1 MLPSE
6 KLVAAFENT
15 FSETMPWFAD
25 LTYWCSS
32 HIAMGDF
39 PEKYIGDGR
48 LDLYRELGCG
58 AHEELYGPVA
68 SVRHSQVDTRVHEV
82 REQDGSATTYTTFQ
96 TPIGSIT
103 KTDRSSV
110 VSYSKATLEY
120 PVKTEEDLKV
130 LRFII
135 RDQDIKPNSE
145 AYANQTRLMKLW
157 DGWGIVSSLP
167 PRTPL
172 LRLIVE
178 WAGFMN
184 VVRLHWRAREAFDE
198 TIELMYESDDPIYE
212 SICEAPARFVY
223 FGENLSSDLISPNL
237 FSLYLNPYY
246 KKRSSQLH
254 AKGKSIF
261 LHIDG
266 GMRGLLPLLSGA
278 GIDCAQS
285 LTPAPFGDLKIQDL
299 RRAGGDDI
307 VLWGGLAGVLFSKIY
322 SPQLLRSAVQDV
334 MDTYIDDRRFIIGV
348 SDQVPPDG
356 EIERVKTVS
365 EAIEARRRS

>member
-39 PEKYIGDGR
+39 PQKYIGEGR
-48 LDLYRELGCG
+48 LALYKELGCG
-58 AHEELYGPVA
+58 AHEELYG
-68 SVRHSQVDTRVHEV
+68 SVVGIRHSQVETTVHEV
-82 REQDGSATTYTTFQ
+82 REKDGSATTYTTFH
-96 TPIGSIT
+96 TPIGSLT
-103 KTDRSSV
+103 KVDRSSV

-135 RDQDIKPNSE
+135 RDQDIRPNFE
-145 AYANQTRLMKLW
+145 AYANQTRLNELW

-184 VVRLHWRAREAFDE
+184 VVRLQRRSREEFDE
-198 TIELMYESDDPIYE
+198 TIELMYQFDDPIYE
-212 SICEAPARFVY
+212 AICEAPARFVY

-237 FSLYLNPYY
+237 FNIYLDPYY
-246 KKRSSQLH
+246 RKRSSQLH

-266 GMRGLLPLLSGA
+266 GMRGLLPLLAGA

-285 LTPAPFGDLKIQDL
+285 LTPAPFGDLKVQDL
-299 RRAGGDDI
+299 RRVGGHDI
-307 VLWGGLAGVLFSKIY
+307 VLWGGLAGVLFSRIY
-322 SPQLLRSAVQDV
+322 SPQMLTSTVQDV
-334 MDTYIDDRRFIIGV
+334 LDTYIDDRRFIVGV

-356 EIERVKTVS
+356 EIGRVKIVS
-365 EAIEARRRS
+365 SLIEARRRS